1 MEDQTNSDAPATADR
16 GGKAGKKRKRR
27 GLRILLW
34 SLLGL
39 LVLLVALVALAPTL
53 LSTGP
58 GERLVAGQV
67 SRRLNGE
74 LRIGDL
80 DLSWFGDT
88 ELRNVTLY
96 DAQQREVLAADRAH
110 LGRGIWGLLFDRSQ
124 LGQITVERP
133 RIVLYEM
140 PDGGFS
146 LARIVPEAR
155 EPTAPPT
162 PEGPAAPPA
171 WQQYRAHLLVSD
183 GELTVV
189 RLDDQRFRAHDIQ
202 VDERMDGLDRIAGS
216 ITAQGADGSLRLEN
230 DLRNL
235 AAGGELS
242 LDAAEGTVALTTGDG
257 GLRVEPLAV
266 VIGML
271 TSEPLTRSQGT
282 LGVDGTATLSP
293 GQLSASFELLA
304 QEVLLAREGDQ
315 QLAPLSVRLAATGG
329 IEDDVLQAEV
339 GLRDVGAPQRLGS
352 LVASV
357 WADLATF
364 DALPDGA
371 ALLSAVMT
379 GENVELPQLRV
390 SAQGQLDL
398 PALAQ
403 AVPALLN
410 LREQVSVQ
418 SGTLAINDVRID
430 TVGEAPVARG
440 SVLLSQIQA
449 TVQDRPVEIQPVR
462 LAFDAVLPE
471 NAPLALE
478 SFLLEAESIN
488 LTAQSLEGGGLGAKF
503 AANLEPLYDRIAQVV
518 DVPELE
524 LGGQATGSLALTR
537 PEENRLALAAE
548 VDAQGVRFV
557 PPDAQSENTLVF
569 EQGRFGLEGSLL
581 LNEQRRPARAQVD
594 EATLTLPQLAARL
607 EGWYAL
613 DGGQEGAFEGAV
625 TLDADRLRRAIEPLR
640 DESPMLAALDSA
652 IANVRGQ
659 ATWQSTVD
667 LSPSATQIRVDQ
679 LEAQVVLPGEQG
691 APPTPVTAT
700 AAVTLAG
707 PIVSG
712 SINAQTGSIRGTAAA
727 GAVPAAAQEEIAATF
742 TLDIDSLEQVNWSE
756 LLPAL
761 LFGQPVQLP
770 RGVVEVNGTLARR
783 LLLTLLSAA
792 NVLPED
798 TEIVQADVVLRLAAD
813 TSRPEAGS
821 QGQIEIRALQIRRN
835 GRVEAVDPVTLA
847 FDLRRPPGEPLR
859 IDAARL
865 DSALAQVRAEGTM
878 LNLQSR
884 VVVPD
889 LAVLQDRINALT
901 GAMPEPLSGS
911 VDATLQIERVEP
923 QVLAYGLSARTE
935 DLVVGLPPPEDGAPG
950 GQVVLA
956 SSSVRS
962 DGSLLLDER
971 RRPTRVIADS
981 VEVLTPLAQ
990 ATGSA
995 RYDLEAALATQF
1007 TGSVRVD
1014 DLAELA
1020 RVLAAAGGGAAGG
1033 PPPSV
1038 AGSLVY
1044 HFAGQQV
1051 PDGLVVKG
1059 EATASNLLIGTG
1071 EESFRT
1077 PQVQWSHDVAL
1088 DLAGDVAVIRD
1099 FQVRSDVLNGHAEGF
1114 VRELSTNQVLE
1125 LRADL
1130 RSEGRALANLLHEIA
1145 PSTATLEFAGPQ
1157 VELVV
1162 TGPIASPTIRQTLD
1176 GQAAVA
1182 LVSAS
1187 AMGLRAEAFDLSAEL
1202 RDGVVS
1208 IPQTAIPVNNGTMT
1222 VAGQVDLTSGA
1233 AMTGTATNGAT
1244 PSSVSPADAVYRHA
1258 GRLQVFE
1265 NVEINEE
1272 MSNELISHIN
1282 PVFFG
1287 VERVTGRV
1295 SLVVEDVQIP
1305 LSEAAMQQ
1313 GYIRHGRLDF
1323 HDLQMEPTPLLRA
1336 ILAVVGA
1343 PGQLLGGLGEME
1355 IPGVEFRMENG
1366 RIYYDEFIIRFRNVV
1381 HLRFRGYVGLNDELQ
1396 LWVGVPATP
1405 EVLANIGTAMNLPQL
1420 PRFSAQVLPLLQLN
1434 DNYIEVAV
1442 VGTRTLPQV
1451 RWEALGET
1459 LRTQLQSVLRGL
1471 LQGGVD
1477 IGEGARQILEDVN
1490 PIQPGG
1496 AGIRLP
1502 GDIRPRQTPAPQ
1514 TPGAAP
1520 AEPPTQPARPRN
1532 PLQGLFRRGLQ

>member
-80 DLSWFGDT
+80 DVSWFGDT

-124 LGQITVERP
+124 LGRITVERP

-140 PDGGFS
+140 TDGGFS
-146 LARIVPEAR
+146 LTRVVPESQQPAQPPVE
-155 EPTAPPT
+155 EPA
-162 PEGPAAPPA
+162 GPPA
-171 WQQYRAHLLVSD
+171 WQQYQAHLVVSD
-183 GELTVV
+183 GELLIV

-242 LDAAEGTVALTTGDG
+242 LDAAEGTVALATGDG

-282 LGVDGTATLSP
+282 LGIDGTATLSP

-339 GLRDVGAPQRLGS
+339 GLRDVGVPQRLGS

-357 WADLATF
+357 WADLTTF

-379 GENVELPQLRV
+379 GENVDLPQLRV
-390 SAQGQLDL
+390 TAQGQLDL

-403 AVPALLN
+403 SVPALLK

-503 AANLEPLYDRIAQVV
+503 AANLEPLYDRFAQVV
-518 DVPELE
+518 DIPELE

-548 VDAQGVRFV
+548 VDARGVRFV
-557 PPDAQSENTLVF
+557 PPDAQSGDTLVF
-569 EQGRFGLEGSLL
+569 EQGRLAVGGSLL

-613 DGGQEGAFEGAV
+613 DGGREGAFEGAV

-640 DESPMLAALDSA
+640 DESPMLAALGSA

-712 SINAQTGSIRGTAAA
+712 SISAQTGSIRGTAADVA
-727 GAVPAAAQEEIAATF
+727 PAAAQEEIAATF
-742 TLDIDSLEQVNWSE
+742 TLDIDSLEEVNWNE

-783 LLLTLLSAA
+783 LLMTLLSAA
-792 NVLPED
+792 NVLPEG
-798 TEIVQADVVLRLAAD
+798 TEVVQADVVLRLAAD
-813 TSRPEAGS
+813 TDRPEAGS
-821 QGQIEIRALQIRRN
+821 QGQVEIRALQIRRN
-835 GRVEAVDPVTLA
+835 GQVEAVDPVTLV

-878 LNLQSR
+878 LNLRSR

-889 LAVLQDRINALT
+889 LAVLQDRVNALT
-901 GAMPEPLSGS
+901 GALPEPLSGS

-935 DLVVGLPPPEDGAPG
+935 NLVVGLPPPEGGAPG

-971 RRPTRVIADS
+971 RRPTRLIADS
-981 VEVLTPLAQ
+981 VEVFTPLAQ
-990 ATGSA
+990 VTGSA

-1020 RVLAAAGGGAAGG
+1020 RVLVAAGGGEAGEG
-1033 PPPSV
+1033 APPV

-1044 HFAGQQV
+1044 DFVGQHV

-1059 EATASNLLIGTG
+1059 EATASNLLIGKG
-1071 EESFRT
+1071 EEAFRT

-1088 DLAGDVAVIRD
+1088 DLTGDVAVIRD

-1114 VRELSTNQVLE
+1114 VRELSTNQVLD
-1125 LRADL
+1125 LRASL
-1130 RSEGRALANLLHEIA
+1130 QSEGQALANLLHEIA
-1145 PSTATLEFAGPQ
+1145 PSTAELDFAGPQ
-1157 VELVV
+1157 VELVA
-1162 TGPIASPTIRQTLD
+1162 TGPIASPAIVPAALSGR
-1176 GQAAVA
+1176 GQVQLA
-1182 LVSAS
+1182 SAS
-1187 AMGLRAEAFDLSAEL
+1187 AMGLRAAAFDLNAQL
-1202 RDGVVS
+1202 RDGVVN
-1208 IPQTAIPVNNGTMT
+1208 IAQTAIPVNNGTMT
-1222 VAGQVDLTSGA
+1222 VAGQVDLPTGGA
-1233 AMTGTATNGAT
+1233 MSGTATNGAT
-1244 PSSVSPADAVYRHA
+1244 PSSMPPTDPVYRYA
-1258 GRLQVFE
+1258 GRLQVFDH
-1265 NVEINEE
+1265 VEINEE
-1272 MSNELISHIN
+1272 MSNELISYIN

-1287 VERVTGRV
+1287 VERITGSV

-1305 LSEAAMQQ
+1305 LSEAAIQQ

-1323 HDLQMEPTPLLRA
+1323 HDLQMEPTPLLKA
-1336 ILAVVGA
+1336 ILTVVGA
-1343 PGQLLGGLGEME
+1343 PGQMLGGLGEME

-1366 RIYYDEFIIRFRNVV
+1366 RIYYDDFIIRFRNVV

-1405 EVLANIGTAMNLPQL
+1405 EVLANIGNALNLPQL
-1420 PRFSAQVLPLLQLN
+1420 PRFSAQVLPFLQLN
-1434 DNYIEVAV
+1434 DNYLEVAV

-1459 LRTQLQSVLRGL
+1459 LQTQLQSVVRGL

-1496 AGIRLP
+1496 PGIRLP
-1502 GDIRPRQTPAPQ
+1502 GDIRPPQ
-1514 TPGAAP
+1514 IPGTAP